1 MPRPFLKTTN
11 QLTAALSARSRR
23 VRPWNTPTHIFL
35 EVTNRCNLSC
45 VMCGRTHDRRY
56 KNAAFTGD
64 ISLQTVRK
72 LEPFYRSSTF
82 VTATGLGEPFLNP
95 EMTGILRYL
104 KKQGACVSMTSNG
117 TVLDDAL
124 SAEVI
129 DTGLDRI
136 VFSVDSPVAET
147 FRRIRVG
154 TTLDQVLGNIETFSQ
169 QRSKSGRR
177 VPYMILEFVA
187 MAQNF
192 EQLPEIADLAA
203 RLDFDEVIVQN
214 LFKAFDPGYNAFYQK
229 NKLSALS
236 PEQVVESWEEFR
248 RRLKRHKIRL
258 YSPFS
263 DGGIHSYVAQSDES
277 LPRRAPRR
285 TDFMGFIDEPLTQ
298 DQVIVPFRVNGWV
311 LGLKGLPRAEIA
323 LESATEVVKFP
334 IDFSIERPDVLPH
347 LPEGYPAE
355 ANCGF
360 SLDVTTPDLEAGV
373 YTLSLLARHGHNTP
387 EQTIAR
393 HQMVLG
399 DDSGRQMYCTQPWTT
414 IYVTWDGKLRTC
426 CFNEYQLGDLN
437 NSSASEIWRGPDY
450 RELRQKVISGQAIP
464 DCLDCLAGKSVPND
478 LRDFGGLLKV

>member
-1 MPRPFLKTTN
+1 MQRPFLKTTN

-23 VRPWNTPTHIFL
+23 VSPWNTPTHIFL

-56 KNAAFTGD
+56 RDPVFTGD
-64 ISLQTVRK
+64 ISLETVRK

-95 EMTGILRYL
+95 EMTEILRYL
-104 KKQGACVSMTSNG
+104 KQQGACVSMTSNG
-117 TVLDDAL
+117 TVLDRKL

-154 TTLDQVLGNIETFSQ
+154 TTLDQVLGNIETFSRL
-169 QRSKSGRR
+169 RSKSGQR
-177 VPYMILEFVA
+177 VPYMILKFVA

-192 EQLPEIADLAA
+192 EQLPQIADLAA

-214 LFKAFDPGYNAFYQK
+214 LLKAFASGYNAFYQK

-236 PEQVVESWEEFR
+236 PDRVLESWKDFR
-248 RRLKRHKIRL
+248 GRLKRHGIRL

-263 DGGIHSYVAQSDES
+263 DGGIHNYVAQSEEG
-277 LPRRAPRR
+277 LPSRVRARS
-285 TDFMGFIDEPLTQ
+285 DLMGFIDEPKTQ
-298 DQVIVPFRVNGWV
+298 EQVMVPFRVSGWV
-311 LGLKGLPRAEIA
+311 LGQKGLPEAEIG
-323 LESATEVVKFP
+323 LESATEVLKFP
-334 IDFSIERPDVLPH
+334 VEFSIERPDVLPH
-347 LPEGYPAE
+347 LPEGFPAE
-355 ANCGF
+355 PNCGF
-360 SLDVTTPDLEAGV
+360 SLHLTTPDLEAGV
-373 YTLSLLARHGHNTP
+373 YTLSLLARDGHDAPTR
-387 EQTIAR
+387 TVAR
-393 HQMVLG
+393 HQLVLG
-399 DDSGRQMYCTQPWTT
+399 DDSGQQMYCTQPWTT
-414 IYVTWDGKLRTC
+414 LYVTWDGKLRTC

-437 NSSASEIWRGPDY
+437 DSPAAEIWRGPDY
-450 RELRQKVISGQAIP
+450 REFREKVVSGQVIP

>member
-23 VRPWNTPTHIFL
+23 VSPWNTPTHIFL

-56 KNAAFTGD
+56 QDAAFTGD
-64 ISLQTVRK
+64 ISLRTVRK
-72 LEPFYRSSTF
+72 LESFYRPSTF
-82 VTATGLGEPFLNP
+82 VTATGLGEPLLNP

-104 KKQGACVSMTSNG
+104 KEHGACVSMTSNG
-117 TVLDDAL
+117 TVLDEKL

-129 DTGLDRI
+129 ETGLDRI

-154 TTLDQVLGNIETFSQ
+154 TTLDEVLGNIQTFSLL
-169 QRSKSGRR
+169 RSKSGRR

-203 RLDFDEVIVQN
+203 KLDFDEVIVQN

-229 NKLSALS
+229 NKLSAL
-236 PEQVVESWEEFR
+236 PPDRVMESWREFR
-248 RRLKRHKIRL
+248 TRLKGHGIRL

-263 DGGIHSYVAQSDES
+263 KGGIQDYLADSEEA
-277 LPRRAPRR
+277 LPRRPPRGV
-285 TDFMGFIDEPLTQ
+285 DLLGFIDEPKMQ
-298 DQVIVPFRVNGWV
+298 EQVTAPFRVSGWV
-311 LGLKGLPRAEIA
+311 LGQKGLPTAEIA
-323 LESATEVVKFP
+323 LDSATEVLKFP
-334 IDFSIERPDVLPH
+334 IRFAIERPDVLPH
-347 LPEGYPAE
+347 LPEGFPAE
-355 ANCGF
+355 PNCGF
-360 SLDVTTPDLEAGV
+360 SLDVTTPDLEPGV
-373 YTLSLLARHGHNTP
+373 YTLSLLARDGEGAP
-387 EQTIAR
+387 ERTIAR
-393 HQMVLG
+393 HQVVVG
-399 DDSGRQMYCTQPWTT
+399 DDSGLQMYCTQPWTT

-437 NSSASEIWRGPDY
+437 DSSASEIWRGPDY
-450 RELRQKVISGQAIP
+450 RDLREKVVSGQAIP

>member
-1 MPRPFLKTTN
+1 MAQPFLKTTN

-56 KNAAFTGD
+56 RDPVFTGD
-64 ISLQTVRK
+64 ISLETVRK
-72 LEPFYRSSTF
+72 LDSFYRSSTF

-95 EMTGILRYL
+95 EMTGILRHL
-104 KKQGACVSMTSNG
+104 KKRGACVSMTSNG
-117 TVLDDAL
+117 TLLDEHL

-169 QRSKSGRR
+169 QRSMSGQRA
-177 VPYMILEFVA
+177 PYMILEFWA

-192 EQLPEIADLAA
+192 EQLPEIAKLAA

-236 PEQVVESWEEFR
+236 PDLVLEKWKEFCE
-248 RRLKRHKIRL
+248 RLKRHGIRL

-263 DGGIHSYVAQSDES
+263 DGGIHDYVAQSDEG
-277 LPRRAPRR
+277 LPRRAQRKS
-285 TDFMGFIDEPLTQ
+285 DFMGFIDEPRTQ
-298 DQVIVPFRVNGWV
+298 EQVIMPFRVSGWV
-311 LGLKGLPRAEIA
+311 LGHKGRPEAQIG
-323 LESATEVVKFP
+323 LESATEVLKFP
-334 IDFSIERPDVLPH
+334 VEFAIERPDVLPH
-347 LPEGYPAE
+347 LPEGFPAE
-355 ANCGF
+355 PNCGF
-360 SLDVTTPDLEAGV
+360 SLDITTSDLEAGV
-373 YTLSLLARHGHNTP
+373 YTLSLLARDGDATP
-387 EQTIAR
+387 ERTIAR
-393 HQMVLG
+393 HQVVLG
-399 DDSGRQMYCTQPWTT
+399 EDTGQQMYCTQPWTT
-414 IYVTWDGKLRTC
+414 LYVTWDGKLRTC

-437 NSSASEIWRGPDY
+437 ESSALEAWRGPAY
-450 RELRQKVISGQAIP
+450 REFRDQVASGHVIP
-464 DCLDCLAGKSVPND
+464 DCLDCLAGKSVPNH

>member
-56 KNAAFTGD
+56 RDAAFTGD
-64 ISLQTVRK
+64 ISLETVRK

-117 TVLDDAL
+117 TLLDEKL

-136 VFSVDSPVAET
+136 VFSVDSPVAKT

-154 TTLDQVLGNIETFSQ
+154 ATLDQVLGNIETFSR
-169 QRSKSGRR
+169 QRSRSGRR

-214 LFKAFDPGYNAFYQK
+214 LFKAFEPGYNAFYQK
-229 NKLSALS
+229 QKLSALS
-236 PEQVVESWEEFR
+236 PAQVLEIWNDFR
-248 RRLKRHKIRL
+248 TKLKRHGILL

-263 DGGIHSYVAQSDES
+263 DGGIHEYVARSDED
-277 LPRRAPRR
+277 LPRRLPRKSHLV
-285 TDFMGFIDEPLTQ
+285 GFIDEPRPQ
-298 DQVIVPFRVNGWV
+298 EQMIAPFRVSGWA
-311 LGLKGLPRAEIA
+311 LGQSGLPATEIG
-323 LESATEVVKFP
+323 LESATQVPKFP
-334 IDFSIERPDVLPH
+334 VEFSIERPDVLPH
-347 LPEGYPAE
+347 LPAGFPAISR
-355 ANCGF
+355 CGF
-360 SLDVTTPDLEAGV
+360 SQDVTRLDLEPGV
-373 YTLSLLARHGHNTP
+373 YTLSLFVREGAAAHQL
-387 EQTIAR
+387 TIAR
-393 HQMVLG
+393 HQLVLG
-399 DDSGRQMYCTQPWTT
+399 DSLGQQMYCTQPWTT
-414 IYVTWDGKLRTC
+414 VFVTWDGKLRTC

-437 NSSASEIWRGPDY
+437 ESSALDAWRGPAY
-450 RELRQKVISGQAIP
+450 QVFREQVVSGHVIP